1 MDFNATIDLII
12 KDLNEASDIIDDL
25 KKYPGVP
32 ALQVELA
39 KSKCRSAGD
48 VIALLKS
55 IKELV
60 PPITETDHE
69 KQLSNAQTKAFVQ
82 GEVIKAEPLP
92 KEKKKDPVAPV
103 NPSPPVEVKAEP
115 DDNDKKP
122 AEAISVAD
130 KYSPTLDLYEEQV
143 SSLKIEKDLSDRL
156 KEKQIASLS
165 EAIGISDKFLFMG
178 EIFNGNKEA
187 YSQAITRL
195 DKVESLTDARA
206 IIMSYT
212 GENAENEAVNQL
224 LELVKLKL
232 GSDE

>member
-60 PPITETDHE
+60 PPITEPDHE
-69 KQLSNAQTKAFVQ
+69 KQISHSQTKTDVPDE
-82 GEVIKAEPLP
+82 GIKVAQQQ
-92 KEKKKDPVAPV
+92 KEKKKDQV
-103 NPSPPVEVKAEP
+103 NPAKQTPPAAIKTEQEDIVIKPVEST
-115 DDNDKKP
+115 
-122 AEAISVAD
+122 IVAD
-130 KYSPTLDLYEEQV
+130 KFSPTLDLYEEQA
-143 SSLKIEKDLSDRL
+143 SSHKIEKDLSDRL
-156 KEKQIASLS
+156 KAKPISSLS

-187 YSQAITRL
+187 YSQAITKL
-195 DKVESLTDARA
+195 DSVESLTDAKA

-212 GENAENEAVNQL
+212 GENTENDAVNQL
-224 LELVKLKL
+224 LDLVKLKL

>member
-60 PPITETDHE
+60 PPVAETVHE
-69 KQLSNAQTKAFVQ
+69 KQISQTQTKTYVPE
-82 GEVIKAEPLP
+82 EVIKTDQLP
-92 KEKKKDPVAPV
+92 KEKKNDPVVSV
-103 NPSPPVEVKAEP
+103 NPTSQVEIKAEP
-115 DDNDKKP
+115 DDSIKKTP
-122 AEAISVAD
+122 EVTSVAD
-130 KYSPTLDLYEEQV
+130 KFSPTLDLYEEQV
-143 SSLKIEKDLSDRL
+143 NSHKIEKDLSDRL
-156 KEKQIASLS
+156 KAKQIASLS
-165 EAIGISDKFLFMG
+165 EAIGISDKFLYMG

-187 YSQAITRL
+187 YSQAISRL
-195 DKVESLTDARA
+195 DKVESLTDAMA

-232 GSDE
+232 GADE

>member
-12 KDLNEASDIIDDL
+12 KDLKEASDIIDDL

-48 VIALLKS
+48 VIALLKN

-60 PPITETDHE
+60 PPAAEPEHE
-69 KQLSNAQTKAFVQ
+69 KQISHSQPGTYAPDERTKAAQ
-82 GEVIKAEPLP
+82 LP
-92 KEKKKDPVAPV
+92 KDKKKDPVTTV
-103 NPSPPVEVKAEP
+103 NPSPPVEIKAEP
-115 DDNDKKP
+115 EVVVKKP
-122 AEAISVAD
+122 VEPTIVAD
-130 KYSPTLDLYEEQV
+130 KFSPTLDLYDEQA
-143 SSLKIEKDLSDRL
+143 SSHKIEKDLSDRL
-156 KEKQIASLS
+156 KAKQISSLS
-165 EAIGISDKFLFMG
+165 DAIGISDKFLFMG

-187 YSQAITRL
+187 YSQAISRL
-195 DKVESLTDARA
+195 DKVVSLTDARA

-212 GENAENEAVNQL
+212 GENSENEAVNQL

>member
-12 KDLNEASDIIDDL
+12 KDLNEASEIIDDL

-60 PPITETDHE
+60 PLIAEPGHE
-69 KQLSNAQTKAFVQ
+69 KQISHAQPGTYVPDEATKVTQ
-82 GEVIKAEPLP
+82 LP
-92 KEKKKDPVAPV
+92 KEKKKDPVIPV
-103 NPSPPVEVKAEP
+103 NPSPPVEIKTEP
-115 DDNDKKP
+115 EDVVKKP
-122 AEAISVAD
+122 AEPSSVAD
-130 KYSPTLDLYEEQV
+130 KFSPTLDLYDEQA
-143 SSLKIEKDLSDRL
+143 SNHKIEKDLSDRL
-156 KEKQIASLS
+156 KAKQIASLS

-178 EIFNGNKEA
+178 EIFSGNKEA

-195 DKVESLTDARA
+195 DNVDNITDARA

-212 GENAENEAVNQL
+212 GENSENEAVNQL

>member
-60 PPITETDHE
+60 PPVAEKDHE
-69 KQLSNAQTKAFVQ
+69 KQISHSQTKTYVPD
-82 GEVIKAEPLP
+82 EVIKATQLP
-92 KEKKKDPVAPV
+92 KEKTKDPVATV
-103 NPSPPVEVKAEP
+103 NPSSPVEIKAEP
-115 DDNDKKP
+115 DDNIKKP
-122 AEAISVAD
+122 AETTSVAD
-130 KYSPTLDLYEEQV
+130 KFSPTLDLYEEQV
-143 SSLKIEKDLSDRL
+143 NSHKIEKDLSDRL
-156 KEKQIASLS
+156 KAKQIASLS

-178 EIFNGNKEA
+178 EIFNGNKDA
-187 YSQAITRL
+187 YSQAISRL
-195 DKVESLTDARA
+195 DKVESLTDAMA

-232 GSDE
+232 GADE